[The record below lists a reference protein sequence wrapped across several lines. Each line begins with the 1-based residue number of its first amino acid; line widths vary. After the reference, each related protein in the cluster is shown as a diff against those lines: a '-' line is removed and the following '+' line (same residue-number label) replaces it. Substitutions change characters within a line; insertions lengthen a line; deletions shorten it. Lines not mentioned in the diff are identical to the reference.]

1 MVKSCCAYNCTERAN
16 GSNFISFHR
25 FPKHPELRKKW
36 IIATK
41 REDFIPTENTR
52 ICGKPFLESDFII
65 HFGKRQLKKDVIP
78 SVFNFPEHLCKNKK
92 TRRILKRRRSFPTSY
107 FSLMLI
113 TLACVWKR
121 IQGSIHSFI
130 ISMECPNLTVEAT
143 PNPLSAPTPVAL
155 TTTDLHSF
163 NAPASSNKRP
173 PTDDVDEETSE
184 PNSLDLSLD
193 GKSKKLKASD
203 STESLTPMSD
213 LLLPAR
219 ELITEKHDIFP
230 LDFNQTV
237 EFMGK
242 AHGEKDILPL
252 IYKYTDDAEAD
263 EVLSTFHVSNIP
275 TKTPGTES
283 LFLKLSNKD
292 TTLLLGCIYR
302 PPSSVVDNDKI
313 LVESLSHLADSY
325 ATLLL
330 FGDFNMPDITWPIDP
345 RCSYKPSS
353 QLFVDLLTHSHLRQ
367 LVTQPTRHRLNQNP
381 STLDLIV
388 CSDDHSLTNLDYL
401 APIGIS
407 DHSTLKIDLQICQSP
422 RRRTVSFTRTV
433 TDYRAVNNDLAKTN
447 WEALLSDESI
457 VKNWSTFKNT
467 LQSLLHRH
475 TKSFFVKQSST
486 KPWINGRLLQQIN
499 RKRALWRTY
508 KRSGSEL
515 DYRIHREFSNRLSTA
530 IKEARCVYEKNVAE
544 AKDAKK
550 LYKYIRTKFTGPV
563 STPRLKNTFGEVLD
577 NNKIIADTFADAFSN
592 VFTIEPSGCLPK
604 LNNICKPIS
613 FSDISFTTD
622 VVHKKLKQLK
632 VSKSP
637 GPDLIT
643 AKTLHECAD
652 TLSEVL
658 CILMKQ
664 SFDSGTLPADWK
676 IATDLGVTISSDL
689 SWSQHI
695 IRVVKKANSVLY
707 LLSKAFCKPSYSTF
721 VKLYKS
727 FVRPI
732 LEFANAVWT
741 PILQRDLLLLESVQ
755 RRATRVP
762 FGRTRPQ
769 YSERLSLMNLTSL
782 TQRRLRGDLI
792 VTFQALTNQLSPI
805 RHLFTL
811 NTDQRTRGHRFKLLR
826 ELFRTTIRQFFISNR
841 VFHHWNSLR
850 DEIVSSPSVI
860 SFKIRYDT
868 LDVAST

>member
-1 MVKSCCAYNCTERAN
+1 MQPNNFYVCKIVY
-16 GSNFISFHR
+16 SNV
-25 FPKHPELRKKW
+25 
-36 IIATK
+36 A
-41 REDFIPTENTR
+41 
-52 ICGKPFLESDFII
+52 
-65 HFGKRQLKKDVIP
+65 
-78 SVFNFPEHLCKNKK
+78 
-92 TRRILKRRRSFPTSY
+92 
-107 FSLMLI
+107 SLMAKYNDLCALVQQDKPDI
-113 TLACVWKR
+113 ILLAETCLTSSIPDGMVSLNGYTLFRRDR
-121 IQGSIHSFI
+121 IGSKGGGV
-130 ISMECPNLTVEAT
+130 C
-143 PNPLSAPTPVAL
+143 
-155 TTTDLHSF
+155 
-163 NAPASSNKRP
+163 
-173 PTDDVDEETSE
+173 
-184 PNSLDLSLD
+184 
-193 GKSKKLKASD
+193 
-203 STESLTPMSD
+203 
-213 LLLPAR
+213 
-219 ELITEKHDIFP
+219 
-230 LDFNQTV
+230 
-237 EFMGK
+237 
-242 AHGEKDILPL
+242 
-252 IYKYTDDAEAD
+252 IYLAD

-388 CSDDHSLTNLDYL
+388 CSDDHSLTNLEYL

-676 IATDLGVTISSDL
+676 IATVRPIFKKGDKLDASNYRPISLTSVVSKIMESIIYDQLIKYLIDHHLIPNEQHGFLPGKSIQSNLLTCL
-689 SWSQHI
+689 SVWT
-695 IRVVKKANSVLY
+695 REVDCGNSVDVIFLDF
-707 LLSKAFCKPSYSTF
+707 SKAFDKVP
-721 VKLYKS
+721 KRRLLYKLQCLGISGNLIKWIES
-727 FVRPI
+727 FI
-732 LEFANAVWT
+732 
-741 PILQRDLLLLESVQ
+741 
-755 RRATRVP
+755 
-762 FGRTRPQ
+762 
-769 YSERLSLMNLTSL
+769 SERTFSVKV
-782 TQRRLRGDLI
+782 GDSFSRPVKMQSGVPQGSTLGPLLFWP
-792 VTFQALTNQLSPI
+792 TPPI
-805 RHLFTL
+805 
-811 NTDQRTRGHRFKLLR
+811 
-826 ELFRTTIRQFFISNR
+826 
-841 VFHHWNSLR
+841 
-850 DEIVSSPSVI
+850 
-860 SFKIRYDT
+860 
-868 LDVAST
+868 

>member
-1 MVKSCCAYNCTERAN
+1 MAGFGWQHCCVRRDRRNWPAGLALREILTYLMV
-16 GSNFISFHR
+16 
-25 FPKHPELRKKW
+25 LRMQIWRQEQEAHLECVEGVK
-36 IIATK
+36 
-41 REDFIPTENTR
+41 TR
-52 ICGKPFLESDFII
+52 ILTLNFKVGIRAIMARRNELQPIEEVTEEVNSTARHPLENVYNEVSKMVENGPKFDEI
-65 HFGKRQLKKDVIP
+65 GVY
-78 SVFNFPEHLCKNKK
+78 SNVA
-92 TRRILKRRRSFPTSY
+92 
-107 FSLMLI
+107 SLMAKYNDLCALVQQDKPDI
-113 TLACVWKR
+113 ILLAETWLTSSIPDGMVSLNGYTLFRRDR
-121 IQGSIHSFI
+121 IGSKGGGV
-130 ISMECPNLTVEAT
+130 C
-143 PNPLSAPTPVAL
+143 
-155 TTTDLHSF
+155 
-163 NAPASSNKRP
+163 
-173 PTDDVDEETSE
+173 
-184 PNSLDLSLD
+184 
-193 GKSKKLKASD
+193 
-203 STESLTPMSD
+203 
-213 LLLPAR
+213 
-219 ELITEKHDIFP
+219 
-230 LDFNQTV
+230 
-237 EFMGK
+237 
-242 AHGEKDILPL
+242 
-252 IYKYTDDAEAD
+252 IYLAD

-422 RRRTVSFTRTV
+422 PRRTVSFTRTV

-475 TKSFFVKQSST
+475 TKSYFVKHSST

-658 CILMKQ
+658 C
-664 SFDSGTLPADWK
+664 F
-676 IATDLGVTISSDL
+676 
-689 SWSQHI
+689 
-695 IRVVKKANSVLY
+695 R
-707 LLSKAFCKPSYSTF
+707 YSA
-721 VKLYKS
+721 Y
-727 FVRPI
+727 
-732 LEFANAVWT
+732 
-741 PILQRDLLLLESVQ
+741 
-755 RRATRVP
+755 
-762 FGRTRPQ
+762 
-769 YSERLSLMNLTSL
+769 
-782 TQRRLRGDLI
+782 
-792 VTFQALTNQLSPI
+792 
-805 RHLFTL
+805 
-811 NTDQRTRGHRFKLLR
+811 
-826 ELFRTTIRQFFISNR
+826 
-841 VFHHWNSLR
+841 
-850 DEIVSSPSVI
+850 
-860 SFKIRYDT
+860 
-868 LDVAST
+868 